1 MTFKKTFPQ
10 TKLLVSTIICLTA
23 AVSSMPALSFIFMTL
38 IILGEKISLIT
49 ASKALKPFLVLTLII
64 AVSTFFI
71 NGFYSALNIFI
82 KFSVFAET
90 VVYTTLTITESELE
104 KAFLYYLKP
113 LEKIHFPARDVALML
128 SATLRFI
135 PELSEEK
142 ERIRTA
148 RLSRGIDVKRLPFQ
162 KRAKLIFD
170 SIVPL
175 FASGINRANTLSLA
189 MDSRLY
195 SSKVKITRKKV
206 FFSHS
211 DILLT
216 IIAVIFYI
224 FSLLFEFLH

>member
-71 NGFYSALNIFI
+71 NGFCSALNIFI

-90 VVYTTLTITESELE
+90 VVYTTLTITEIELE

>member
-71 NGFYSALNIFI
+71 NGFCSALNIFI

-90 VVYTTLTITESELE
+90 VVYTTLTITEIELE

-142 ERIRTA
+142 ERIRTT